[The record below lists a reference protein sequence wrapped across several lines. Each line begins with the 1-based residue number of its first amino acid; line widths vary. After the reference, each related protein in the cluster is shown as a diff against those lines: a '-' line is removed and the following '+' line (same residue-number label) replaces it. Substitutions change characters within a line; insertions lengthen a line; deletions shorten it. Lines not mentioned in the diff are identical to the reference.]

1 MKVLEA
7 PLDVI
12 SRDAR
17 AYPAYLLREQGDGL
31 CLFAA
36 RFYGVNDAIHMARAE
51 MNLTLVDLSAR
62 VLEMGEMYECSA
74 HVEDAWV
81 FAEFMRGEGAVWDNV
96 SVDTYTGDL
105 MRRSLQSL
113 DLWCS
118 LARESVTVTHTTGEP
133 YTLPDGWADGGL
145 FERNPRGGVSWLV
158 LTRA

>member
-7 PLDVI
+7 PLDAI
-12 SRDAR
+12 SRQAR
-17 AYPAYLLREQGDGL
+17 EYPAYLLREQGDGL

-62 VLEMGEMYECSA
+62 VLEMGGMYGCA
-74 HVEDAWV
+74 AYVADAWE
-81 FAEFMRGEGAVWDNV
+81 FAETMRAEGAVWDNV

-105 MRRSLQSL
+105 MRRSLESL

-118 LARESVTVTHTTGEP
+118 LARESVTVTHTTGEEFVV
-133 YTLPDGWADGGL
+133 PDGWADVGL
-145 FERNPRGGVSWLV
+145 FERNPRNGVSWLV